1 MSQEARPGFGAT
13 RPPSGEQVAIS
24 HGDQRAVVV
33 TVGGGLREYTA
44 GGVEVLDGYAVDA
57 ICDGGRGQLLV
68 PWPNRL
74 RAGRY
79 TWRGRDL
86 QVALSEPERSN
97 AIHGL
102 ARWMPWSVV
111 ERGPAGC
118 SLQLELP
125 AQPGYPFQLLLD
137 VSYRLD
143 AAGLTV
149 TVGATNVGREAC
161 PYGAGAHPY
170 ITVGTE
176 LVDDTLLQ
184 VPAERRLVVDER
196 QIPVASEVVV
206 GTAFDFRQP
215 RRIGDSVLD
224 VAYGDL
230 ERDAGGF
237 ARATVAA
244 PDGRSVELWVDANH
258 PYLMVFTGDTLAP
271 ERRRRS
277 VAIEPMTCA
286 PNAFQ
291 SGDGLRTLE
300 PGETFSAMWGITP
313 RSAG

>member
-1 MSQEARPGFGAT
+1 MTQDEWPGFGGT

-33 TVGGGLREYTA
+33 TVGGGLREYAA
-44 GGVEVLDGYAVDA
+44 GGVEVLDGYAADA

-74 RAGRY
+74 RDGRY

-86 QVALSEPERSN
+86 QVALSEPERAN

-102 ARWMPWSVV
+102 ARWMPWRVA
-111 ERGPAGC
+111 ERSLASC
-118 SLQLELP
+118 SLRLELP
-125 AQPGYPFQLLLD
+125 PRPGYPFQLLLD
-137 VSYRLD
+137 ASYRLD
-143 AAGLTV
+143 PAGLTV
-149 TVGATNVGREAC
+149 TLGATNIGREPC
-161 PYGAGAHPY
+161 PFGAGAHPY
-170 ITVGTE
+170 LTVGTE
-176 LVDDTLLQ
+176 FVDDAVLR
-184 VPAERRLVVDER
+184 VPAELRLVVDER
-196 QIPVASEVVV
+196 QIPVGSEAVA
-206 GTAFDFRQP
+206 GTPFDFRRP

-230 ERDAGGF
+230 DRDADGV
-237 ARATVAA
+237 ARVTVAA
-244 PDGRSVELWVDANH
+244 PDGWSVELWVDASH
-258 PYLMVFTGDTLAP
+258 PYLMAFTGDTLTP

-300 PGETFSAMWGITP
+300 PGETFSAVWGITP

>member
-1 MSQEARPGFGAT
+1 MTQGARSDLNGP

-24 HGDQRAVVV
+24 LGDQRAMVA
-33 TVGGGLREYTA
+33 TVGGGLREYIA
-44 GGVEVLDGYAVDA
+44 GGHEVLDGYAVDA

-74 RAGRY
+74 RDGRY
-79 TWRGRDL
+79 TWRGREL
-86 QVALSEPERSN
+86 QLALSEPETAN

-102 ARWMPWSVV
+102 ARWMRWSVV
-111 ERGPAGC
+111 SRSPAGC

-149 TVGATNVGREAC
+149 TVGATNIGTEPC
-161 PYGAGAHPY
+161 PFGAGAHPY
-170 ITVGTE
+170 VAVGTAS
-176 LVDDTLLQ
+176 VDDALLQ

-196 QIPVASEVVV
+196 QIPVGSEAVA
-206 GTAFDFRQP
+206 GTPFDFRQP

-230 ERDAGGF
+230 ERDAEGI
-237 ARATVAA
+237 ARATLAA
-244 PDGRSVELWVDANH
+244 PDGRSVEVWVDASH

-271 ERRRRS
+271 ERRRRG

-300 PGETFSAMWGITP
+300 PGEAFTAAWGITP

>member
-1 MSQEARPGFGAT
+1 MNQGARPDLTGP
-13 RPPSGEQVAIS
+13 RPPSGEQVTIS
-24 HGDQRAVVV
+24 LGDQRAVVV

-44 GGVEVLDGYAVDA
+44 GGHEVLDGYAVDA

-74 RAGRY
+74 RDGRY
-79 TWRGRDL
+79 TWRGRDFL
-86 QVALSEPERSN
+86 VALSEPERAN

-111 ERGPAGC
+111 DRGPAAC
-118 SLQLELP
+118 TLELELP

-137 VSYRLD
+137 VSYRLG
-143 AAGLTV
+143 AAGLAV
-149 TVGATNVGREAC
+149 TVGAINIGREQC
-161 PYGAGAHPY
+161 PFGAGAHPY
-170 ITVGTE
+170 ITVGTA
-176 LVDDTLLQ
+176 LVDDALLQ
-184 VPAERRLVVDER
+184 VAAERRLVVDER
-196 QIPVASEVVV
+196 QIPVGSEAVA
-206 GTAFDFRQP
+206 GTPFDFRQP

-230 ERDAGGF
+230 ERDAAGI
-237 ARATVAA
+237 ARATLAA
-244 PDGRSVELWVDANH
+244 PDGRSVEVWVDASH
-258 PYLMVFTGDTLAP
+258 AYLMVFTGDTLVPA
-271 ERRRRS
+271 RRRRG

-300 PGETFSAMWGITP
+300 PQEAFTATWGIAL